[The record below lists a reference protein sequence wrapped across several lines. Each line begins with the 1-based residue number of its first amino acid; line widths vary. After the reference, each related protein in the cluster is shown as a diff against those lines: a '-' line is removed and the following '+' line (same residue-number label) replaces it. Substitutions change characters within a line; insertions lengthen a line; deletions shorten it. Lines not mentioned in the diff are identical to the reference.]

1 MRALAYK
8 VGRSRRPGRD
18 APNYTLSARS
28 VLPGPLEAQGFSP
41 NEEASHDDSK
51 LPRPARARGTRS
63 PGEVPVVLPQTP
75 PGIRAGAYVSGGAL
89 CADQH
94 VAVVGPPSRA
104 VRELLRC
111 SRSGRLPF
119 RSGFFLSHLLLQE
132 DESASFVVAQS
143 QDLKYDAAR
152 WTPSRSSHR
161 GMPASQVWRGPQPP
175 LGAKTARSSHRGML
189 ASQVW
194 RGPQL
199 PLGAKTARS
208 SHRGMPASQVWR
220 GPQPPLGA
228 KTARSSHRGRSSSLM

>member
-132 DESASFVVAQS
+132 DESARKAWISSTTRHDGLRLGRRTEGCLRLRFG
-143 QDLKYDAAR
+143 AAHSLHSGR
-152 WTPSRSSHR
+152 RR
-161 GMPASQVWRGPQPP
+161 
-175 LGAKTARSSHRGML
+175 LGRRTEGGHHL
-189 ASQVW
+189 
-194 RGPQL
+194 
-199 PLGAKTARS
+199 
-208 SHRGMPASQVWR
+208 
-220 GPQPPLGA
+220 
-228 KTARSSHRGRSSSLM
+228 